1 MPNTLEIWDGEKA
14 CGTPLL
20 VTVITIYQAHVMC
33 WVLCCAFYPLLLG
46 LIVTTLKSYELP
58 SLTTKKVT
66 LRIGNPLTSG

>member
-1 MPNTLEIWDGEKA
+1 MPNTLEIWEGEKK

-20 VTVITIYQAHVMC
+20 VTVIIIYQAHVMC
-33 WVLCCAFYPLLLG
+33 WVLCCAFYPLLLC

-66 LRIGNPLTSG
+66 LRTGNPLTSG

>member
-1 MPNTLEIWDGEKA
+1 MPNTLEIWEGEKE

-20 VTVITIYQAHVMC
+20 ETVITIYQAHVMC
-33 WVLCCAFYPLLLG
+33 SVLCCAFYPLLC